1 MRLIDVDTLPKLLDA
16 EYKQTMKLIRE
27 GEKHLDTLAE
37 GFTEASH
44 IAKYIAPTV
53 DAVPV
58 VRCKDCEHAERYERA
73 DGTAGY
79 YCGHPQ
85 NTFTYGERWDRVFKP
100 AKEADDFCSLGERK
114 DGAGHMEGYN
124 D

>member
-1 MRLIDVDTLPKLLDA
+1 MRLIDADALPKLLDA

-37 GFTEASH
+37 GFAEASH

-58 VRCKDCEHAERYERA
+58 VRCKDCEHSYEDIGGRGRVCA
-73 DGTAGY
+73 HGVCVDCIVPENFFCANGTRKEE
-79 YCGHPQ
+79 
-85 NTFTYGERWDRVFKP
+85 NSDETDR
-100 AKEADDFCSLGERK
+100 
-114 DGAGHMEGYN
+114 
-124 D
+124 

>member
-1 MRLIDVDTLPKLLDA
+1 MRLIDADTLPKLLDA

-58 VRCKDCEHAERYERA
+58 VRCKDCIYTRKLYGRLVCKY
-73 DGTAGY
+73 GTCSG
-79 YCGHPQ
+79 CILR
-85 NTFTYGERWDRVFKP
+85 E
-100 AKEADDFCSLGERK
+100 DFFCANGERK
-114 DGAGHMEGYN
+114 EGV
-124 D
+124 DHE

>member
-1 MRLIDVDTLPKLLDA
+1 MRLIDADTLPKLLDA

-58 VRCKDCEHAERYERA
+58 VRCKDCAHLYGALC
-73 DGTAGY
+73 TV
-79 YCGHPQ
+79 CGLLP
-85 NTFTYGERWDRVFKP
+85 RKP
-100 AKEADDFCSLGERK
+100 DDFCSYGERK
-114 DGAGHMEGYN
+114 DGADHGKEEI
-124 D
+124 